1 MPLSFPSSPV
11 SGQQSSQNGIPYKWD
26 GYAWTRLA
34 NIAGHASTHSNNGS
48 DPVTIIS
55 SQMSD
60 FNSSV
65 SGLIPTV
72 ANNLYLWSNFR

>member
-1 MPLSFPSSPV
+1 MALSFPSSPV
-11 SGQQSSQNGIPYKWD
+11 SGQQSTQNGIPYRWD
-26 GYAWTRLA
+26 GYVWSRMTT
-34 NIAGHASTHSNNGS
+34 IAGHASTHTSNGS

-60 FNSSV
+60 FNTSV

-72 ANNLYLWSNFR
+72 ANNIYLWSNFR

>member
-1 MPLSFPSSPV
+1 MALSFPSSPV
-11 SGQQSSQNGIPYKWD
+11 SGQQSTQNGIPYRWD
-26 GYAWTRLA
+26 GYVWSRMTT
-34 NIAGHASTHSNNGS
+34 ISGHASTHTSNGS

-60 FNSSV
+60 FNTSV

-72 ANNLYLWSNFR
+72 ANNIYLWSNFR